1 MKIKIFLMAC
11 VDMLTLGTSQVQAQ
25 GLGGLLKKGKKA
37 LETVNKALGDETN
50 NNTQSNTKTNSSG
63 STVALENGGTLTNPM
78 PQIIDVQLVGVYGKS
93 TSTNYGTVHL
103 VFKVKMIENRNSISF
118 GVNVNYPGL
127 MIDQDGNTY
136 KTQESYGWYDYS
148 VTEGIYMKLPI
159 EKTWFVDVKK
169 TVTTIQ
175 QLQIGISAG
184 YGKSGL
190 IVLKNVPIQW
200 DVEP

>member
-1 MKIKIFLMAC
+1 MKTKIFLMAC
-11 VDMLTLGTSQVQAQ
+11 VAMLTLGTSQVQAQ

-136 KTQESYGWYDYS
+136 KTFTFRKGRLSYS
-148 VTEGIYMKLPI
+148 LQL
-159 EKTWFVDVKK
+159 
-169 TVTTIQ
+169 TT
-175 QLQIGISAG
+175 
-184 YGKSGL
+184 
-190 IVLKNVPIQW
+190 VLKCYRMQFLAFFKCSICYFDNAFGNTYFFNPCACETIFS
-200 DVEP
+200 DNLNARRNFD

>member
-1 MKIKIFLMAC
+1 M
-11 VDMLTLGTSQVQAQ
+11 
-25 GLGGLLKKGKKA
+25 
-37 LETVNKALGDETN
+37 NKALGDETN

>member
-1 MKIKIFLMAC
+1 MKTKIFLMAC
-11 VDMLTLGTSQVQAQ
+11 VAMLTLGTSQVQAQ

-63 STVALENGGTLTNPM
+63 STLALENGGTLTNPM

-118 GVNVNYPGL
+118 E
-127 MIDQDGNTY
+127 IRT
-136 KTQESYGWYDYS
+136 
-148 VTEGIYMKLPI
+148 IPI
-159 EKTWFVDVKK
+159 IIPNPNIPAVIRLENRLLKCV
-169 TVTTIQ
+169 
-175 QLQIGISAG
+175 ISFISDITG
-184 YGKSGL
+184 
-190 IVLKNVPIQW
+190 
-200 DVEP
+200 

>member
-1 MKIKIFLMAC
+1 
-11 VDMLTLGTSQVQAQ
+11 
-25 GLGGLLKKGKKA
+25 
-37 LETVNKALGDETN
+37 
-50 NNTQSNTKTNSSG
+50 
-63 STVALENGGTLTNPM
+63 
-78 PQIIDVQLVGVYGKS
+78 
-93 TSTNYGTVHL
+93 
-103 VFKVKMIENRNSISF
+103 
-118 GVNVNYPGL
+118 
-127 MIDQDGNTY
+127 
-136 KTQESYGWYDYS
+136 
-148 VTEGIYMKLPI
+148 MKLPI

>member
-1 MKIKIFLMAC
+1 M
-11 VDMLTLGTSQVQAQ
+11 V
-25 GLGGLLKKGKKA
+25 
-37 LETVNKALGDETN
+37 
-50 NNTQSNTKTNSSG
+50 
-63 STVALENGGTLTNPM
+63 
-78 PQIIDVQLVGVYGKS
+78 
-93 TSTNYGTVHL
+93 
-103 VFKVKMIENRNSISF
+103 
-118 GVNVNYPGL
+118 
-127 MIDQDGNTY
+127 DQDGNTY

>member
-1 MKIKIFLMAC
+1 MKTKIFLMAC
-11 VDMLTLGTSQVQAQ
+11 VAMLTLGTSQVQAQ

-136 KTQESYGWYDYS
+136 KTQESAGWYDYS

-159 EKTWFVDVKK
+159 DKTWFVDVKK

>member
-1 MKIKIFLMAC
+1 MKTKIFLMAC
-11 VDMLTLGTSQVQAQ
+11 VAMLTLGTSQVQAQ

-136 KTQESYGWYDYS
+136 KTQESAGWYDYS

>member
-1 MKIKIFLMAC
+1 MKTKIFLMAC
-11 VDMLTLGTSQVQAQ
+11 VAMLTLGTSQVQAQ

-103 VFKVKMIENRNSISF
+103 VFKVKTTENRNSISF
-118 GVNVNYPGL
+118 AANVNYPGL